1 MRSETVGLLTH
12 LSRQARGMVNAL
24 EAYAHK
30 MRDQKLTPYEIQQER
45 TAIALFARAALEL
58 IDGLLIDAGAD
69 DASVGSDHSPGV
81 SPAGRS
87 RPPGARRPGL

>member
-1 MRSETVGLLTH
+1 VRPETVGLLTH
-12 LSRQARGMVNAL
+12 LSRHGRGMINAL

-30 MRDQKLTPYEIQQER
+30 MRDQKLSPLEIQQER
-45 TAIALFARAALEL
+45 TAIALFARAALEV

-69 DASVGSDHSPGV
+69 GASVGSDHPPGV